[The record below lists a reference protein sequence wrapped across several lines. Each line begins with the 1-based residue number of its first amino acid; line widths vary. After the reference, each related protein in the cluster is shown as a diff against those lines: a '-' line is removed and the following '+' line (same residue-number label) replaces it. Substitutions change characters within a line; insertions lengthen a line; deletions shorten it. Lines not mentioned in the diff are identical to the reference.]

1 VPSVPL
7 RVPLQQELEETVDIL
22 YDLAGILLAQF
33 TLHTR
38 LPELDRLIKKFV
50 RVPAHDCFAQPPRN
64 RTDNEQC
71 RKSSR
76 SAHIA
81 GVTDK
86 SQIIV
91 KFVFQ
96 NGELVFLPRF

>member
-1 VPSVPL
+1 MPSVPL
-7 RVPLQQELEETVDIL
+7 RVPLQQEPEETVDIL

-33 TLHTR
+33 TLYTR

-50 RVPAHDCFAQPPRN
+50 RVPAHDYFAQPPRN
-64 RTDNEQC
+64 RTDNQLC

-76 SAHIA
+76 SAPIA
-81 GVTDK
+81 GVTDQ
-86 SQIIV
+86 SRLLVQ
-91 KFVFQ
+91 FVFQ